1 MAPERGVSLVELV
14 IALALLAM
22 AVLIAAP
29 PLMSASASLRVD
41 LATQELVGAMRLA
54 RSHAILHSAKVAVRF
69 YPEPERGR
77 IGWALFRD
85 GDGDGVRNADIDSGD
100 DPRLTQTRWFAHL
113 GGRVGF
119 GFPADTTPRDP
130 GDPRRRLDRLD
141 DPVRFNQ
148 SELASFDPLGGSTP
162 GSLYVTDGRRHLSVI
177 RLHGR
182 TGKLRVLRWDA
193 DADQW
198 R

>member
-1 MAPERGVSLVELV
+1 MRWERGFSLVELV
-14 IALALLAM
+14 VILALLAM

-29 PLMSASASLRVD
+29 PLMSASAALRVD
-41 LATQELVGAMRLA
+41 LATQELVGTLRQA
-54 RSHAILHSAKVAVRF
+54 RSYAILHSTKVGVRF

-77 IGWALFRD
+77 VGWALFRD
-85 GDGDGVRNADIDSGD
+85 GDGDGVRNADIESGT
-100 DPRLTQTRWFAHL
+100 DPRLTPTRWFAHL

-119 GFPADTTPRDP
+119 GFPADTRPRDP
-130 GDPRRRLDRLD
+130 GDPRRFLDRLD
-141 DPVRFNQ
+141 DPIRFNQ

-162 GSLYVTDGRRHLSVI
+162 GSLYVTDGRRLLSVV
-177 RLHGR
+177 RVHGR

-193 DADQW
+193 TEDRW

>member
-1 MAPERGVSLVELV
+1 MKPEVGFNLVELV
-14 IALALLAM
+14 VVMALLAM
-22 AVLIAAP
+22 AMLIVAP
-29 PLMSASASLRVD
+29 PLMSASAALRVD
-41 LATQELVGAMRLA
+41 LATQELVGALRQA
-54 RSHAILHSAKVAVRF
+54 RSHAILHSANVAVRF
-69 YPEPERGR
+69 YPEPARGR
-77 IGWALFRD
+77 VGWALFRD
-85 GDGDGVRNADIDSGD
+85 GDGDGVRNADIDRGV
-100 DPRLTQTRWFAHL
+100 DPRVTPTRWFAHL

-119 GFPADTTPRDP
+119 GFPADTRPRDP

-162 GSLYVTDGRRHLSVI
+162 GSLYVTDGRRLLSVV
-177 RLHGR
+177 RVHGR

-193 DADQW
+193 QADRW